1 MIKKEEFYEVFNWKT
16 AIVSLV
22 IFIVPI
28 FFYPVSGTM
37 TNGVTTYSYGFPS
50 NWLSVQFD
58 TQGGRLFGFEL
69 FGANIVGTNISI
81 LTALLDL
88 LVIYLV
94 VTAFVKVFW
103 INHFSIKF
111 SNWREMRRCK
121 KEGIPFVSSE
131 FNQEKSGKGENIISN
146 TEVYEREERNG
157 LSRTEQTVKESFQTH
172 PCKDEL
178 QSDLLEKLEKDKT
191 A

>member
-1 MIKKEEFYEVFNWKT
+1 MRFFNWKT

-22 IFIVPI
+22 IFIIPI

-37 TNGVTTYSYGFPS
+37 TNGVTIYSYGFPS
-50 NWLSVQFD
+50 NWLSVQFE

-94 VTAFVKVFW
+94 LTAFVKVFW

-111 SNWREMRRCK
+111 SVWREKRRCK
-121 KEGIPFVSSE
+121 KEGIPFVNSK
-131 FNQEKSGKGENIISN
+131 FNQEEASLEDNTVSEAEAYHNEGSNDLSG
-146 TEVYEREERNG
+146 
-157 LSRTEQTVKESFQTH
+157 TEQTVTESFQKH

-178 QSDLLEKLEKDKT
+178 RSSLLGEMEKDKT

>member
-1 MIKKEEFYEVFNWKT
+1 MRFFNWKT

-50 NWLSVQFD
+50 NWLSVRFD

-121 KEGIPFVSSE
+121 KEGIPYVSSH
-131 FNQEKSGKGENIISN
+131 FNQEKSVIEENTIST
-146 TEVYEREERNG
+146 TEVYEDEGRND

-172 PCKDEL
+172 PCKDGL

>member
-1 MIKKEEFYEVFNWKT
+1 MRFFNWKT

-22 IFIVPI
+22 IFVVPI

-50 NWLSVQFD
+50 NWLSVRFD

-69 FGANIVGTNISI
+69 FGANIVGTNVSI

-94 VTAFVKVFW
+94 VTAFVKVFG
-103 INHFSIKF
+103 SITFLLNFQIGEK
-111 SNWREMRRCK
+111 NVVVK
-121 KEGIPFVSSE
+121 KKGFLLFLPTFIKR
-131 FNQEKSGKGENIISN
+131 NQK
-146 TEVYEREERNG
+146 
-157 LSRTEQTVKESFQTH
+157 
-172 PCKDEL
+172 
-178 QSDLLEKLEKDKT
+178 
-191 A
+191 

>member
-1 MIKKEEFYEVFNWKT
+1 MRFFNWKT
-16 AIVSLV
+16 AIVSLI

-50 NWLSVQFD
+50 NWLSVRFD

-69 FGANIVGTNISI
+69 FGADIVGVDISY

-111 SNWREMRRCK
+111 FNWREKRRCK
-121 KEGIPFVSSE
+121 KEGIPFVRSHFHQEESIVEENTVSNGQLHESE
-131 FNQEKSGKGENIISN
+131 EGKD
-146 TEVYEREERNG
+146 
-157 LSRTEQTVKESFQTH
+157 LSRTEQTVKSSFQTY

-178 QSDLLEKLEKDKT
+178 QSNLLEELEKDKT

>member
-1 MIKKEEFYEVFNWKT
+1 MRFFNWKT

-111 SNWREMRRCK
+111 SNWRECVVAK
-121 KEGIPFVSSE
+121 KKAFLLFPPNLTKK
-131 FNQEKSGKGENIISN
+131 NQEKERILYPILRCMSVRKEM
-146 TEVYEREERNG
+146 VY
-157 LSRTEQTVKESFQTH
+157 LEQS
-172 PCKDEL
+172 
-178 QSDLLEKLEKDKT
+178 KL
-191 A
+191 

>member
-1 MIKKEEFYEVFNWKT
+1 MRFFNWKT

-50 NWLSVQFD
+50 NWLSVRFD

-111 SNWREMRRCK
+111 SNWREKRRCK
-121 KEGIPFVSSE
+121 KEGIPFAAYN
-131 FNQEKSGKGENIISN
+131 FNQQESEVIDNTVSAPQEYKSQESN
-146 TEVYEREERNG
+146 N
-157 LSRTEQTVKESFQTH
+157 LSRTEQTVTESFQKH

-178 QSDLLEKLEKDKT
+178 QSHLLGELEKDRT

>member
-1 MIKKEEFYEVFNWKT
+1 MRFFNWKT
-16 AIVSLV
+16 AIASLV

-37 TNGVTTYSYGFPS
+37 TNGVTTQSYGFPS

-58 TQGGRLFGFEL
+58 AQGGRLFGFEL

-111 SNWREMRRCK
+111 SNWREKRRCK
-121 KEGIPFVSSE
+121 KEGIPHAPSD
-131 FNQEKSGKGENIISN
+131 FNQEEPRGELDTISDAEAYKDEESN
-146 TEVYEREERNG
+146 VLFGTE
-157 LSRTEQTVKESFQTH
+157 RTVMESFQTH
-172 PCKDEL
+172 SCKGEL
-178 QSDLLEKLEKDKT
+178 QSRLVGEMEEDKT

>member
-1 MIKKEEFYEVFNWKT
+1 MRFFNWKT

-37 TNGVTTYSYGFPS
+37 TNGVTTYRTVSILTGY
-50 NWLSVQFD
+50 LYQFD

-131 FNQEKSGKGENIISN
+131 FNQEKSGTEENTISN
-146 TEVYEREERNG
+146 TEVYG
-157 LSRTEQTVKESFQTH
+157 
-172 PCKDEL
+172 
-178 QSDLLEKLEKDKT
+178 

>member
-1 MIKKEEFYEVFNWKT
+1 MRFFNWKT

-22 IFIVPI
+22 IFVVPI

-37 TNGVTTYSYGFPS
+37 ANGVTTYSYGFPS
-50 NWLSVQFD
+50 NWLSVRFD

-69 FGANIVGTNISI
+69 FGANIVGTNVSI

-111 SNWREMRRCK
+111 SNWREKRRCK
-121 KEGIPFVSSE
+121 KEGIPFVPSH
-131 FNQEKSGKGENIISN
+131 FHQEESKVDENTVSN
-146 TEVYEREERNG
+146 AKVYESEERDT

-178 QSDLLEKLEKDKT
+178 QSNLLGEMEKDKT

>member
-1 MIKKEEFYEVFNWKT
+1 MSVC
-16 AIVSLV
+16 V
-22 IFIVPI
+22 IFVVPI

-50 NWLSVQFD
+50 NWLSVRFD

-69 FGANIVGTNISI
+69 FGAKIVGTNVSI

-111 SNWREMRRCK
+111 SNWREKRRCK
-121 KEGIPFVSSE
+121 KARDSFCSFPLSSRGI
-131 FNQEKSGKGENIISN
+131 KSR
-146 TEVYEREERNG
+146 REHCIQCQG
-157 LSRTEQTVKESFQTH
+157 V
-172 PCKDEL
+172 
-178 QSDLLEKLEKDKT
+178 
-191 A
+191 

>member
-1 MIKKEEFYEVFNWKT
+1 
-16 AIVSLV
+16 
-22 IFIVPI
+22 
-28 FFYPVSGTM
+28 
-37 TNGVTTYSYGFPS
+37 
-50 NWLSVQFD
+50 
-58 TQGGRLFGFEL
+58 
-69 FGANIVGTNISI
+69 
-81 LTALLDL
+81 
-88 LVIYLV
+88 
-94 VTAFVKVFW
+94 
-103 INHFSIKF
+103 
-111 SNWREMRRCK
+111 MRRCK

>member
-1 MIKKEEFYEVFNWKT
+1 MRFFNWKT

-22 IFIVPI
+22 IFVVPI

-50 NWLSVQFD
+50 NWLSVRFD

-69 FGANIVGTNISI
+69 FGANIVGTNVSI

-111 SNWREMRRCK
+111 SHWTENPRSK
-121 KEGIPFVSSE
+121 KEGIPFVPSH
-131 FNQEKSGKGENIISN
+131 FHQEESKVDENTVSN
-146 TEVYEREERNG
+146 AKVYESEERDT

-178 QSDLLEKLEKDKT
+178 RSNLLGEMEKDKT